1 MPHAL
6 VIEDAH
12 HNRITMSNGKIS
24 IQSVGLLEIKAP
36 HITLNGR
43 VVVPSANPI

>member
-1 MPHAL
+1 

-24 IQSVGLLEIKAP
+24 IQSPGVLEIKAA

-43 VVVPSANPI
+43 IVAPNANPI